1 MADNKKYYYL
11 RLKESFFDSDELK
24 LLEGMPDGYLYSNI
38 LLKLYLRS
46 LKSDGKLM
54 LNDRI
59 PYSPEMLAS
68 ITGHQVGTVKQA
80 LHMFRELGLIELLD
94 NGAMYMADIQR
105 LIGKGSTEADRI
117 REYRKRINDDKNK
130 LLNRPEKKR
139 NDCSVQNPYI
149 CTPEIEIEREKELE
163 IDNKNC
169 RLSDKSST
177 VVSEIVDYLNQKTG
191 KHFRKSIT
199 NTTRAINARI
209 KEGFTVDDFKSVI
222 NKKVIEWGKD
232 ERMKQYLRP
241 QTLFG
246 TKFESYLNQDLVEH
260 KTQTDKA
267 IDVAKNV
274 IEYYQERE
282 GENGKDGYGESFST
296 VTDRF

>member
-1 MADNKKYYYL
+1 MAEPKRYFWLKLHRDFFQRKDIKRLRKIAGGDTYTIIYL
-11 RLKESFFDSDELK
+11 KMLLKSIMSEGALFFDNLEDDFVSELALDIDEDVENVKITVQYLLK
-24 LLEGMPDGYLYSNI
+24 VGLLECVSDTEYSLPDAQNNTGAETAAASRMRRSRAKNE
-38 LLKLYLRS
+38 LLKRNNVTP
-46 LKSDGKLM
+46 M
-54 LNDRI
+54 L
-59 PYSPEMLAS
+59 
-68 ITGHQVGTVKQA
+68 Q
-80 LHMFRELGLIELLD
+80 
-94 NGAMYMADIQR
+94 NGY
-105 LIGKGSTEADRI
+105 G
-117 REYRKRINDDKNK
+117 
-130 LLNRPEKKR
+130 
-139 NDCSVQNPYI
+139 
-149 CTPEIEIEREKELE
+149 EIEIEIEKELE

>member
-80 LHMFRELGLIELLD
+80 LHMFIELGLIEVLD
-94 NGAMYMADIQR
+94 NGAIYMADIQR
-105 LIGKGSTEADRI
+105 FIGRGSTEADRI
-117 REYRKRINDDKNK
+117 RAFRKRINDDKNK
-130 LLNRPEKKR
+130 LLNSPEKKR
-139 NDCSVQNPYI
+139 NNCSVQNPYI
-149 CTPEIEIEREKELE
+149 CTPEIEIEIEQELE

-177 VVSEIVDYLNQKTG
+177 VVSEIIDYLNQKTG
-191 KHFRKSIT
+191 KHFRKSIA
-199 NTTRAINARI
+199 NTTRAIHARI
-209 KEGFTVDDFKSVI
+209 KEGFTVDDFKAVI
-222 NKKVIEWGKD
+222 DKKVIEWGKD

-246 TKFESYLNQDLVEH
+246 TKFESYLNQDLV
-260 KTQTDKA
+260 D
-267 IDVAKNV
+267 
-274 IEYYQERE
+274 IERSANEQYS
-282 GENGKDGYGESFST
+282 NHYGEAKKETPVAGSKYKYIEG
-296 VTDRF
+296 

>member
-1 MADNKKYYYL
+1 MAEPKRYFWLKLHRDFFQRKDIKRLRKIAGGDTYTIIYL
-11 RLKESFFDSDELK
+11 KMLLKSIMSEGALFFDNLEDDFVSELALDIDEDVENVKITVQYLLK
-24 LLEGMPDGYLYSNI
+24 VGLLECVSDTEYSLPDAQNNTGAETAAASRMRRSRAKNE
-38 LLKLYLRS
+38 LLKRNNVTP
-46 LKSDGKLM
+46 M
-54 LNDRI
+54 L
-59 PYSPEMLAS
+59 
-68 ITGHQVGTVKQA
+68 Q
-80 LHMFRELGLIELLD
+80 
-94 NGAMYMADIQR
+94 NGY
-105 LIGKGSTEADRI
+105 G
-117 REYRKRINDDKNK
+117 
-130 LLNRPEKKR
+130 
-139 NDCSVQNPYI
+139 
-149 CTPEIEIEREKELE
+149 EIEIEIEKELE

-177 VVSEIVDYLNQKTG
+177 VVSEIIDYLNQKTG

>member
-1 MADNKKYYYL
+1 MAEPKRYFWLKLHRDFFQRKDIKRLRKIAGGDTYTIIYL
-11 RLKESFFDSDELK
+11 KMLLKSIMSEGALFFDNLEDDFVSELALDIDEDVENVKITVQYLLK
-24 LLEGMPDGYLYSNI
+24 VGLLECVSDTEYSLPDAQNNTGAETAAASRMR
-38 LLKLYLRS
+38 RS
-46 LKSDGKLM
+46 RAK
-54 LNDRI
+54 N
-59 PYSPEMLAS
+59 E
-68 ITGHQVGTVKQA
+68 A
-80 LHMFRELGLIELLD
+80 L
-94 NGAMYMADIQR
+94 
-105 LIGKGSTEADRI
+105 
-117 REYRKRINDDKNK
+117 
-130 LLNRPEKKR
+130 KR
-139 NDCSVQNPYI
+139 NNVTPMLQNGYG
-149 CTPEIEIEREKELE
+149 EIEIEKEKELE

-177 VVSEIVDYLNQKTG
+177 VVSEIIDYLNQKTG
-191 KHFRKSIT
+191 KHFRKSIA

-209 KEGFTVDDFKSVI
+209 KEGFTVDDFKAVI
-222 NKKVIEWGKD
+222 DKKVIEWGKD

-282 GENGKDGYGESFST
+282 EQDGKDGYGKSFGT